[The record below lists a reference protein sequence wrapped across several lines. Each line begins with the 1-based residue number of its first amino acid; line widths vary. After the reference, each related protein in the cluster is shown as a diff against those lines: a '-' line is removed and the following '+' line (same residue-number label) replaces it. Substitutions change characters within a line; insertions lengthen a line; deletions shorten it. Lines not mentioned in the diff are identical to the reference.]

1 MRSSG
6 APRTASSTWTDPDR
20 AGNTDRPAA
29 VAGSPASAA
38 PAEGQ
43 IRGAGGATAVEGSSV
58 SDGAANVDTTDAV
71 NLSSEAANG
80 TWRLR
85 VRDLFPAGTG
95 FVNSWT
101 LTL

>member
-1 MRSSG
+1 
-6 APRTASSTWTDPDR
+6 
-20 AGNTDRPAA
+20 
-29 VAGSPASAA
+29 
-38 PAEGQ
+38 
-43 IRGAGGATAVEGSSV
+43 VEGSSV

-80 TWRLR
+80 TWRLP
-85 VRDLFPAGTG
+85 VRDVFSAGTG